1 MIPTFVIFLREGV
14 EASMIIAILLSYLG
28 RIGQRRH
35 FRDVFV
41 GVAFAFVLILVGGV
55 AAFILISQYQG
66 SSVQTYFETITY
78 VIAAAVMTGMTVWM
92 HQHARTM
99 SAELQAR
106 SDTALTTGNRV
117 GLGLLAFQSVGREG
131 LETMVFTLAIIF
143 ASTRQAATPLH
154 GNLLLV
160 GAVLG
165 LVVSLAIAFA
175 IYRLGAK
182 VNLKLFFRGLGL
194 LLMFFA
200 AGLLVDAV
208 QNLQQ
213 LGWLTVGTHV
223 LWHTNGALS
232 EASNFGDILHS
243 LLGYSDHPTVL
254 QGVVW
259 VIYVSASLAA
269 LIGLGRRPHS
279 NSAPMPASVS
289 PTPTRPH

>member
-35 FRDVFV
+35 FHDVFV

-55 AAFILISQYQG
+55 AAFILISRYQG
-66 SSVQTYFETITY
+66 SSVQMYFETITY
-78 VIAAAVMTGMTVWM
+78 VVAAAVMTGMTVWM

-106 SDTALTTGNRV
+106 SDTALTKGNRV
-117 GLGLLAFQSVGREG
+117 GLALLAFQSVGREG

-154 GNLLLV
+154 GNLLLA

-165 LVVSLAIAFA
+165 LAVSLAIAFA

-182 VNLKLFFRGLGL
+182 VNLKLFFRGLGI

-213 LGWLTVGTHV
+213 MDWLTVGTHV
-223 LWHTNGALS
+223 LWHSNGLS
-232 EASNFGDILHS
+232 EASNFGDVLHS

-259 VIYVSASLAA
+259 VLYVSASLTAFV
-269 LIGLGRRPHS
+269 GLGRRPRAS
-279 NSAPMPASVS
+279 SAPVPTSAS

>member
-41 GVAFAFVLILVGGV
+41 GVAFAFVLILVGGI
-55 AAFILISQYQG
+55 AAFLLISRYQG
-66 SSVQTYFETITY
+66 SSVQMYFETITY
-78 VIAAAVMTGMTVWM
+78 VVAAAVMTGMTVWM

-99 SAELQAR
+99 SADLQAR
-106 SDTALTTGNRV
+106 SDTALTNGNRV

-160 GAVLG
+160 GAGLG
-165 LVVSLAIAFA
+165 LAVSLALAFA

-182 VNLKLFFRGLGL
+182 VNLKLFFRGLGIL
-194 LLMFFA
+194 LTFFA

-213 LGWLTVGTHV
+213 MGWLTLGTHV
-223 LWHTNGALS
+223 LWHTTGLS
-232 EASNFGDILHS
+232 ESSNVGDALHS
-243 LLGYSDHPTVL
+243 LLGYSDHPTLL
-254 QGVVW
+254 QGAVW
-259 VIYVSASLAA
+259 VLYVGASL
-269 LIGLGRRPHS
+269 LVILGLGRRPGS
-279 NSAPMPASVS
+279 RRAPVAAGASAA
-289 PTPTRPH
+289 PTRSH